1 MKNGK
6 YNNGRL
12 HVEVKFLLSLRVLC
26 TSLLCRL
33 HINTHLSTHADI
45 SSYIAFIFTYIS
57 FEIMFCY
64 TRIVGFVLR
73 AQRHIL
79 FMWHP
84 GNYAH
89 IQQVDLLTQN
99 EHTYSAH
106 TYISAL
112 ARSTVHGKGLWG
124 IADLAAR

>member
-1 MKNGK
+1 
-6 YNNGRL
+6 
-12 HVEVKFLLSLRVLC
+12 
-26 TSLLCRL
+26 
-33 HINTHLSTHADI
+33 
-45 SSYIAFIFTYIS
+45 
-57 FEIMFCY
+57 MFCY

-79 FMWHP
+79 FMCHP

-99 EHTYSAH
+99 AHTYSAH